1 MLSFSLPAHMN
12 DEFNMHKSTGDCDY
26 SMLMAIIHVQMAAAR
41 YRGDINTA
49 SLFPTPAPLS
59 CSPVSAVHKLQ
70 FIKWSWTLWR
80 KVRNLLGYK
89 GVPEIFSFDITVKLQ
104 SNLAKQL
111 SFKKCL
117 VLLIPCNDCP
127 EIPLAPHRLCPRSSL
142 LPSSWCGP
150 GHNDGVQRVT
160 SPTTVPIGNV
170 LRAHGWKNR
179 HCLMELDETFSCLGS
194 REGFIKKIYQKAGL
208 GKTIRERSTSESAP
222 IWSKLMVLHAWPCFF
237 FFF

>member
-1 MLSFSLPAHMN
+1 M
-12 DEFNMHKSTGDCDY
+12 
-26 SMLMAIIHVQMAAAR
+26 
-41 YRGDINTA
+41 
-49 SLFPTPAPLS
+49 S
-59 CSPVSAVHKLQ
+59 CSAHPMQWLPRDS
-70 FIKWSWTLWR
+70 T
-80 KVRNLLGYK
+80 
-89 GVPEIFSFDITVKLQ
+89 
-104 SNLAKQL
+104 
-111 SFKKCL
+111 C
-117 VLLIPCNDCP
+117 
-127 EIPLAPHRLCPRSSL
+127 PHRLCPRSSL

-237 FFF
+237 FFLANTCEALWHPNMSLFCPTSSSKWDSTLLLPGNPLAPWMEACIGILFCQYGVRDGNSLHLLPSPLLSKKLHTEKKLN